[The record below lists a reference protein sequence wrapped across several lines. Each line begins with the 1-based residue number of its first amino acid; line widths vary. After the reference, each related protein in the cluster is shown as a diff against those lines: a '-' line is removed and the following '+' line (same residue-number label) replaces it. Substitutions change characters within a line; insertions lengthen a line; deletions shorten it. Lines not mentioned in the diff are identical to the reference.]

1 MLPIVIQGGVRYLTK
16 PLSKESARLLSF
28 DCHSMSNSSDCLNYC
43 ISCILLILFTK
54 SWIVTLQP
62 TQSWNDYRSSKK
74 ISISLNPFASI
85 SCWTYPVRD
94 VLVCAKTGNFLKYKK
109 KEKFGEGGGKYKVK
123 RFLRKYTYRKRNC
136 WTCGVAERTDQWVRE
151 EDSFSV
157 STNFS
162 L

>member
-1 MLPIVIQGGVRYLTK
+1 MALDNLTK

-109 KEKFGEGGGKYKVK
+109 IDKFWEGGVGGGKYKVNSFKGNIHIGREIVERAELRSGRTSEWGK
-123 RFLRKYTYRKRNC
+123 RTASACPLILAC
-136 WTCGVAERTDQWVRE
+136 
-151 EDSFSV
+151 
-157 STNFS
+157 S